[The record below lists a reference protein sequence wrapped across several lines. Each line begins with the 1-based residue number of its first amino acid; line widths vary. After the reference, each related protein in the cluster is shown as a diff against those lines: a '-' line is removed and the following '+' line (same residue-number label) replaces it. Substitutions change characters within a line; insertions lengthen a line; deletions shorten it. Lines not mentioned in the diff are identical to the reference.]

1 MLRVPFAVTFFIS
14 AFLGRFGKML
24 YIVAHILTRK
34 MSKEKFHIEFLMG
47 NATQNSLWRMISQID
62 GLSEWFA
69 DEVRMD
75 ETETRYTFL
84 WGKSS
89 NEAEIISSKPQSL
102 IRYHWLDDED
112 LNVYFEFIL
121 RKLDLSG
128 EMTLEI
134 TDFAEPDEKGDAI
147 TLWETQVD
155 LLKRRLGV

>member
-1 MLRVPFAVTFFIS
+1 
-14 AFLGRFGKML
+14 
-24 YIVAHILTRK
+24 

-69 DEVRMD
+69 DEVLMD

-89 NEAEIISSKPQSL
+89 NEAQIVCSKPQTL

-112 LNVYFEFIL
+112 EDIYFEFLL

-128 EMTLEI
+128 EMTLEV
-134 TDFAEPDEKGDAI
+134 TDFADQDEKGDAI
-147 TLWETQVD
+147 TLWETQVE